1 VEDGH
6 LPIKSIEIVAETSF
20 AGWDYAEKHPGKGSY
35 HAWLSEFKHVT

>member
-20 AGWDYAEKHPGKGSY
+20 AGKDYAEKHPGKGPY
-35 HAWLSEFKHVT
+35 HAWLSEFKHIT